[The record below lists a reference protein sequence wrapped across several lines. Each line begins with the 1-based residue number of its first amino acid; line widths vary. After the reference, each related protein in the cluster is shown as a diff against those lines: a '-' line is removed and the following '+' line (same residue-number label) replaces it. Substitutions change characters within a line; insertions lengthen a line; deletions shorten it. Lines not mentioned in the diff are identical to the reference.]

1 MFRWTT
7 FYLFRSF
14 LFVFSNIIITFALR
28 MKIIYNKHFPFGS
41 YWAIN
46 IFGIIFAR
54 KDYGKLGAVE
64 RNHEYIHT
72 LQQREMLFVF
82 FYIVYFM
89 EWLVKLCYY
98 RNLYATYRNLS
109 FEREAYH
116 NQQYMNYRYVR
127 RPFAW
132 MKYI

>member
-1 MFRWTT
+1 
-7 FYLFRSF
+7 
-14 LFVFSNIIITFALR
+14 

-46 IFGIIFAR
+46 LCGIIFAR
-54 KDYGKLGAVE
+54 RDYGKLGAVE

-72 LQQREMLFVF
+72 LQQREMLFFGF
-82 FYIVYFM
+82 FLFYFL

-98 RNLYATYRNLS
+98 RSLRQAYCNLS
-109 FEREAYH
+109 FEREAYA
-116 NQQYMNYRYVR
+116 NQQYMNYRYKR

-132 MKYI
+132 MKYVKK